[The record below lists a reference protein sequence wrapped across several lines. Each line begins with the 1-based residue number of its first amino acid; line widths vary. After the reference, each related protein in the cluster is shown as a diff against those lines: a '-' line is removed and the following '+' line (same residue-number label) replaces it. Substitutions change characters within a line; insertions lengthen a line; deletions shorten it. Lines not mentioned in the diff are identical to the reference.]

1 MCYRFRLVKLEPFVE
16 YCDDPGG
23 IDVRNWSPHYN
34 VALTTPMPVIIT
46 RGHATLTVMNFRF
59 TLPARAPGEHPLLLG
74 NARSETMLEKSVFRD
89 AVKSR
94 RCLVPADGFYEWE
107 KLGARR
113 QPHFFQLRGSRPF
126 CFAGLWQ
133 PAHENSAAGFVIV
146 TTAPNNQL
154 RSIHDRMPV
163 ILDGEHARAWVGD
176 QPLSAMQLGQ
186 LCQPC
191 PADRMT
197 SHPVDSRMSN
207 ARYQAS
213 DCADPVQ
220 LNQPPEQP
228 LLFT

>member
-59 TLPARAPGEHPLLLG
+59 TLPARAPGERPLLLG

-94 RCLVPADGFYEWE
+94 RCLVPADGFYEWD

-146 TTAPNNQL
+146 TTAPNNLL

-163 ILDGEHARAWVGD
+163 ILDGEHARARWDILSPCTTKDGKPHWMVGFED
-176 QPLSAMQLGQ
+176 DEYTRASGAWLHT
-186 LCQPC
+186 
-191 PADRMT
+191 RMKLT
-197 SHPVDSRMSN
+197 SVFLAPHETGWQKIF
-207 ARYQAS
+207 Y
-213 DCADPVQ
+213 
-220 LNQPPEQP
+220 
-228 LLFT
+228 